1 MTHASGFT
9 NQGEYKPCNLLAGEY
24 PRIERIITIAS
35 GSALTKG
42 SVLGRVTASGKFI
55 LSESDATDGSE
66 TPDAI
71 LAEDVDAS
79 AEDKQAIVYF
89 SGEFNENAL
98 TLGTGHT
105 VESIRAGFRSKSIF
119 LRSTQSYPIRRTH
132 PCL

>member
-105 VESIRAGFRSKSIF
+105 VESIRAGLRSKSIF
-119 LRSTQSYPIRRTH
+119 LRSNQS
-132 PCL
+132 

>member
-9 NQGEYKPCNLLAGEY
+9 DQGEYKPCNLLAGEY

-42 SVLGRVTASGKFI
+42 SVLGRVTASGKFS
-55 LSESDATDGSE
+55 LSASDASDGSE

-79 AEDKQAIVYF
+79 AEDKQAVVYF
-89 SGEFNENAL
+89 SGEFNETAL
-98 TLGTGHT
+98 TLGNGHT
-105 VESIRAGFRSKSIF
+105 LESIRAGLRSKSLF
-119 LRSTQSYPIRRTH
+119 LRKNQS
-132 PCL
+132 

>member
-9 NQGEYKPCNLLAGEY
+9 DQGEYKPCNLIAGEY

-42 SVLGRVTASGKFI
+42 SVLGRITASGKFI

-79 AEDKQAIVYF
+79 AEDKQAVVYF

-105 VESIRAGFRSKSIF
+105 LESVRAGLRSKSIF
-119 LRSTQSYPIRRTH
+119 LRSNQS
-132 PCL
+132 

>member
-1 MTHASGFT
+1 MTHASGLT
-9 NQGEYKPCNLLAGEY
+9 DQGEYKPCNLIAGEY
-24 PRIERIITIAS
+24 LRIERIITIAS

-79 AEDKQAIVYF
+79 AEDKQAVVYF

-98 TLGTGHT
+98 TLGGSFTLDD
-105 VESIRAGFRSKSIF
+105 IRAGLRSKSIF
-119 LRSTQSYPIRRTH
+119 LRKNQS
-132 PCL
+132 

>member
-1 MTHASGFT
+1 MKHASGLT

-35 GSALTKG
+35 GSNLAKG
-42 SVLGRVTASGKFI
+42 AVLGRITSSGKFV
-55 LSESDATDGSE
+55 LSASGESDGSE

-79 AEDKQAIVYF
+79 AEDKQAVVYF

-98 TLGTGHT
+98 ELGTGHT
-105 VESIRAGFRSKSIF
+105 LESIRAGLRSKSIF
-119 LRSTQSYPIRRTH
+119 LRSNQS
-132 PCL
+132 

>member
-1 MTHASGFT
+1 MTHASGLT
-9 NQGEYKPCNLLAGEY
+9 DQGEYKPCNLIAGEY

-55 LSESDATDGSE
+55 LSEGDATDGSE
-66 TPDAI
+66 TPNAI

-79 AEDKQAIVYF
+79 AEDKQAVVYF

-98 TLGTGHT
+98 TLGSSFTLDD
-105 VESIRAGFRSKSIF
+105 IRAGLRSKSIF
-119 LRSTQSYPIRRTH
+119 LRKNQS
-132 PCL
+132 

>member
-9 NQGEYKPCNLLAGEY
+9 DQGEYKPCNLLAGEY

-42 SVLGRVTASGKFI
+42 SVLGRITASGKFV

-79 AEDKQAIVYF
+79 AEDKQSVVYF

-98 TLGTGHT
+98 TLGGSFTLDD
-105 VESIRAGFRSKSIF
+105 IRAGLRSKSIF
-119 LRSTQSYPIRRTH
+119 LRSNQS
-132 PCL
+132 

>member
-9 NQGEYKPCNLLAGEY
+9 DQGEYKPCNLIAGEY

-55 LSESDATDGSE
+55 LSEGDATDGSE

-79 AEDKQAIVYF
+79 EEDKQAVVYF

-98 TLGTGHT
+98 TLGGSFTLDD
-105 VESIRAGFRSKSIF
+105 IRAGLRSKSIF
-119 LRSTQSYPIRRTH
+119 LRKNQS
-132 PCL
+132 

>member
-55 LSESDATDGSE
+55 LSEGDATDGSE

-79 AEDKQAIVYF
+79 EEDKQAVVYF
-89 SGEFNENAL
+89 SGEFSENAL
-98 TLGTGHT
+98 TLGGSFTLDD
-105 VESIRAGFRSKSIF
+105 IRAGLRSKSIF
-119 LRSTQSYPIRRTH
+119 LRKNQS
-132 PCL
+132 

>member
-9 NQGEYKPCNLLAGEY
+9 DQGEYKPCNLIAGEY

-55 LSESDATDGSE
+55 LSESDTTDGSE

-71 LAEDVDAS
+71 LAEDVDTS
-79 AEDKQAIVYF
+79 AEDKQAVVYF

-105 VESIRAGFRSKSIF
+105 LESIRAGLRSKSIF
-119 LRSTQSYPIRRTH
+119 LRSNQS
-132 PCL
+132 

>member
-9 NQGEYKPCNLLAGEY
+9 DQGEYKPCNLLAGEY

-42 SVLGRVTASGKFI
+42 SVLGRVTASGTFS
-55 LSESDATDGSE
+55 LSASDASDGSE

-79 AEDKQAIVYF
+79 AEDKQAVVYF
-89 SGEFNENAL
+89 SGEFNETAL
-98 TLGTGHT
+98 TLGNGHT
-105 VESIRAGFRSKSIF
+105 LESIRAGLRSKSLF
-119 LRSTQSYPIRRTH
+119 LCKNQS
-132 PCL
+132 

>member
-9 NQGEYKPCNLLAGEY
+9 DQGEYKPCNLIAGEY

-55 LSESDATDGSE
+55 LSESDTTDGSE
-66 TPDAI
+66 TPDTI

-79 AEDKQAIVYF
+79 EEDKQAVVYF

-98 TLGTGHT
+98 TLGGSFTLDD
-105 VESIRAGFRSKSIF
+105 IRAGLRSKSIF
-119 LRSTQSYPIRRTH
+119 LRKNQS
-132 PCL
+132 

>member
-9 NQGEYKPCNLLAGEY
+9 DQGEYKPCNLIPGEY

-42 SVLGRVTASGKFI
+42 SVLGRVTASGKFS
-55 LSESDATDGSE
+55 LSASDASDGSE

-79 AEDKQAIVYF
+79 AEDKQAVVYF
-89 SGEFNENAL
+89 SGEFNETAL
-98 TLGTGHT
+98 TLGNGHT
-105 VESIRAGFRSKSIF
+105 LESIRAGLRSKSLF
-119 LRSTQSYPIRRTH
+119 LRKNQS
-132 PCL
+132 

>member
-9 NQGEYKPCNLLAGEY
+9 DQGEYKPCNLIAGEY

-79 AEDKQAIVYF
+79 EEDKQAVVYF

-98 TLGTGHT
+98 TLGGSFTLDD
-105 VESIRAGFRSKSIF
+105 IRAGLRSKSIF
-119 LRSTQSYPIRRTH
+119 LRKNQS
-132 PCL
+132 

>member
-9 NQGEYKPCNLLAGEY
+9 DQGEYKPCNLIAGEY

-42 SVLGRVTASGKFI
+42 SVLGRVTASGKFS
-55 LSESDATDGSE
+55 LSASDASDGSE

-79 AEDKQAIVYF
+79 AEDKQAVVYF
-89 SGEFNENAL
+89 SGEFNETAL
-98 TLGTGHT
+98 TLGNGHT
-105 VESIRAGFRSKSIF
+105 LESIRAGLRSKSLF
-119 LRSTQSYPIRRTH
+119 LRKNQS
-132 PCL
+132 

>member
-1 MTHASGFT
+1 MTHVSGFT
-9 NQGEYKPCNLLAGEY
+9 DQGEYKPCNLIAGEY
-24 PRIERIITIAS
+24 PRIERIISIAS

-89 SGEFNENAL
+89 SGEFNETAL

-105 VESIRAGFRSKSIF
+105 LESIRAGLRSKSLF
-119 LRSTQSYPIRRTH
+119 LRKNQS
-132 PCL
+132 

>member
-9 NQGEYKPCNLLAGEY
+9 DQGEYKPCNLIAGEY

-35 GSALTKG
+35 GSNLTKG
-42 SVLGRVTASGKFI
+42 AVLGRITASGKFV
-55 LSESDATDGSE
+55 LSASGASDGSE

-79 AEDKQAIVYF
+79 AEDKQAVVYF

-98 TLGTGHT
+98 TLGGSFTLDD
-105 VESIRAGFRSKSIF
+105 IRAGLRSKSIF
-119 LRSTQSYPIRRTH
+119 FRKNQS
-132 PCL
+132 

>member
-9 NQGEYKPCNLLAGEY
+9 DQGEYKPCNLIAGEY

-42 SVLGRVTASGKFI
+42 SVLGRVTASGKFS
-55 LSESDATDGSE
+55 LSAAGASDGSE

-79 AEDKQAIVYF
+79 AEDKQAVVYF
-89 SGEFNENAL
+89 SGEFNETVL
-98 TLGTGHT
+98 TLGNGHT
-105 VESIRAGFRSKSIF
+105 LESIRAGLRSKSLF
-119 LRSTQSYPIRRTH
+119 LRKNQS
-132 PCL
+132 